1 MGALKG
7 FFYHVFPYY
16 LYNIFSTNVE
26 ICRQNMPSLVLYM
39 ANRAARHDTSTA
51 RHYVAWHPTVP
62 CCLGPPCPTLA
73 PGTALCL
80 LSRAHRHGSPPWP
93 CRPVAAREEM
103 RSSPSQAVSPRVTNT
118 PSLSHSSAP
127 LHPRM
132 GVEVCSCCAASQLGV
147 LACLFRF
154 RLDVEMRPTGGAGRV
169 LCVRALVH

>member
-7 FFYHVFPYY
+7 VFLPCFPYY
-16 LYNIFSTNVE
+16 LYDIFSTNVE

-39 ANRAARHDTSTA
+39 ANPAAWHGTSTA
-51 RHYVAWHPTVP
+51 RHYVALP
-62 CCLGPPCPTLA
+62 CCLGPPCPTLS
-73 PGTALCL
+73 PGMALCL
-80 LSRAHRHGSPPWP
+80 LSRAHRHGSPPWS
-93 CRPVAAREEM
+93 CRPVARREET

-147 LACLFRF
+147 LACLFHF
-154 RLDVEMRPTGGAGRV
+154 RLDVEMRPTRGAGRV
-169 LCVRALVH
+169 LCMRALVH

>member
-62 CCLGPPCPTLA
+62 CCLGPPCTTLGL
-73 PGTALCL
+73 GTALC
-80 LSRAHRHGSPPWP
+80 LSRAHRHGSPPWL
-93 CRPVAAREEM
+93 CQPVATREET

-147 LACLFRF
+147 LACLFCF
-154 RLDVEMRPTGGAGRV
+154 RLDVEMRPTGGTGREP
-169 LCVRALVH
+169 CVRALVH

>member
-16 LYNIFSTNVE
+16 LYDIFSTNVRFVVKT
-26 ICRQNMPSLVLYM
+26 CLAWCYTWPTGP
-39 ANRAARHDTSTA
+39 HGTA
-51 RHYVAWHPTVP
+51 RHYVARHPTVP
-62 CCLGPPCPTLA
+62 CYLGPPCPTLG
-73 PGTALCL
+73 PGTALC
-80 LSRAHRHGSPPWP
+80 LSRAHRHGRPPCP
-93 CRPVAAREEM
+93 CRPVAAREET

-154 RLDVEMRPTGGAGRV
+154 RLDVEMRPTGGG
-169 LCVRALVH
+169 VRALVH

>member
-16 LYNIFSTNVE
+16 LYDIFGTNVE

-39 ANRAARHDTSTA
+39 ANRAARHGTSTA

-62 CCLGPPCPTLA
+62 CCLGPPCTTLGL
-73 PGTALCL
+73 GTALC

-93 CRPVAAREEM
+93 CLPVAAREET
-103 RSSPSQAVSPRVTNT
+103 RRSPSQAVSPRVTNT

-147 LACLFRF
+147 LAYLFCF
-154 RLDVEMRPTGGAGRV
+154 RLDVEMRPTYGRSKSM
-169 LCVRALVH
+169 

>member
-1 MGALKG
+1 MNKMGALKG

-16 LYNIFSTNVE
+16 LYDIFSTNVE
-26 ICRQNMPSLVLYM
+26 ICPQNMPSLVLYM
-39 ANRAARHDTSTA
+39 ANRAARHGTSTA
-51 RHYVAWHPTVP
+51 RHYVALP
-62 CCLGPPCPTLA
+62 CCLGPPCPTLS
-73 PGTALCL
+73 PGMAVCL

-93 CRPVAAREEM
+93 CRPVAAREET

-127 LHPRM
+127 LRPRM

-154 RLDVEMRPTGGAGRV
+154 RLDVEMRPTRGAGRV
-169 LCVRALVH
+169 LCMRALVH

>member
-1 MGALKG
+1 
-7 FFYHVFPYY
+7 
-16 LYNIFSTNVE
+16 
-26 ICRQNMPSLVLYM
+26 MPSLVLYM
-39 ANRAARHDTSTA
+39 ANRAARHGTTLCGMASYHA
-51 RHYVAWHPTVP
+51 VLSQAAVP
-62 CCLGPPCPTLA
+62 N
-73 PGTALCL
+73 
-80 LSRAHRHGSPPWP
+80 SRPRHGPMSPQP
-93 CRPVAAREEM
+93 CSQARQPTMAVRHVAAREET

-154 RLDVEMRPTGGAGRV
+154 WLDVEMRPTGGAGRV